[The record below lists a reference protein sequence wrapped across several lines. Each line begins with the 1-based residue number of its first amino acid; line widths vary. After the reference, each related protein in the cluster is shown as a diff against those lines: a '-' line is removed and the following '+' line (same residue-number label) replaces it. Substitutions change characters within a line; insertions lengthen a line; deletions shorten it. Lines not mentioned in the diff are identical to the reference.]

1 MSWHDRRSSDA
12 PDMAGDMR
20 TPLLSVTVNNY
31 NYGRY
36 LAQTIESIQRQTFDD
51 FELILIDNA
60 SSDDSL
66 EVMHRYAAG
75 DRRIKIVAHAQNEG
89 MFASLRESCELSRG
103 RYRVPVEAD
112 DWVLAPDA
120 FEVQVDMLER
130 HPSMSFAYSSL
141 TMMGSDET
149 VHHMSRPYEADTVL
163 AGEDAVEDILSFALT
178 HTGMMMRMAA
188 LRATAGYGDQ
198 YPHVVDMLLGV
209 RLCEVGDVGYIDRPL
224 YAFRQHDAN
233 LHLRPQLEVVKRE
246 VLPVVDEAF
255 DGPIASRLEDPRV
268 VRKRIVRR
276 ALVHLP
282 TQYIFVGELR
292 TGWRLYWESVKV
304 VPIATVVQPRT
315 LSLVSR
321 SVLGA
326 RRHHWIE
333 TRLRKLRGGVRRPLH
348 EEHHLRDPGRC
359 STDKETAYGSR

>member
-1 MSWHDRRSSDA
+1 VVGRRA
-12 PDMAGDMR
+12 EQGGDMK

-36 LAQTIESIQRQTFDD
+36 LGQTIKSIQRQTFDD

-66 EVMHRYAAG
+66 DVMHRYASA
-75 DRRIKIVAHAQNEG
+75 DPRLRIVAHAQNEG

-130 HPSMSFAYSSL
+130 HPSMAFVYSSL
-141 TMMGSDET
+141 TMMGSDGS

-178 HTGMMMRMAA
+178 HTGMMMRMDA
-188 LRATAGYGDQ
+188 LRATDGYGENF
-198 YPHVVDMLLGV
+198 PHVIDMLLGV

-224 YAFRQHDAN
+224 YAFRQHDTN
-233 LHLRPQLEVVKRE
+233 LHLRPQVKVVERE
-246 VLPVVDEAF
+246 VLPVIDAAF
-255 DGPIASRLEDPRV
+255 SGPIPSRLPDAPA
-268 VRKRIVRR
+268 VRKRVTRR
-276 ALVHLP
+276 ALVHLS

-292 TGWRLYWESVKV
+292 TGWRLYWESCKAEPV
-304 VPIATVVQPRT
+304 ATVAQPRT

-326 RRHHWIE
+326 RGHEWVE
-333 TRLRKLRGGVRRPLH
+333 SRLRRLRGGAPTAVHRRCQRP
-348 EEHHLRDPGRC
+348 EPDRC
-359 STDKETAYGSR
+359 SAGQGEADGSR